1 MHSTDFGAKLLN
13 LRLPAIGFLQSR
25 TQALAGREA
34 GSEIQQNQLPRSVMK
49 KLSVFICVLLGSAL
63 PGWTQQPGAG
73 NASAPATCCDA
84 IEQHLKAMDDRII
97 LLEGQ
102 VRSLKEQLAQAQAK
116 GAAAGAEAA
125 ASAAAPATVGSQ
137 VAPTAVGQGGEQLPV
152 YGGAS
157 AAAKALNPDI
167 SAIGDFIADAGH
179 YPTPP
184 GSVNR
189 QVGVQS
195 MTMHESELGFQA
207 IIDPYARG
215 DFFFSFG
222 ESGVELEEGYI
233 TFTALPAGFVA
244 RVGKMRA
251 AFGKVNAMHNHVLPW
266 ADRPLVTENLVGGE
280 DGIDDAGFSIQRIL
294 PAPKGI
300 FLEATG
306 QLFRGDTGAQTF
318 FLPNG
323 GATVQ
328 TLFTAAANKSDVATV
343 EHLRGYKDITESTNL
358 DLGLSYARGHNELGS
373 PFLTHLYGM
382 DATLRWKP
390 LRRSIYHSFVGR
402 TEAIW
407 SQRQQPPVLS
417 PPLGTISAPGEQRSF
432 GMYASGDYQ
441 LARRWFLGGRYDY
454 AQRAR
459 NDKQLDRG
467 AAATLTYWPS
477 EFSQIRGEYRF
488 TRYAEGI
495 NANELLMQVQF
506 SLGAHGAHP
515 F

>member
-1 MHSTDFGAKLLN
+1 
-13 LRLPAIGFLQSR
+13 
-25 TQALAGREA
+25 
-34 GSEIQQNQLPRSVMK
+34 MK
-49 KLSVFICVLLGSAL
+49 KLSVLAFVLLGSAL
-63 PGWTQQPGAG
+63 PGWTQQPG
-73 NASAPATCCDA
+73 NAPAVAPCCDA
-84 IEQHLKAMDDRII
+84 IEQQLKAMEDRII

-102 VRSLKEQLAQAQAK
+102 VRLLKEQLAQAQAT
-116 GAAAGAEAA
+116 GAAAGGETP
-125 ASAAAPATVGSQ
+125 ASAAAPVTAGSQ
-137 VAPTAVGQGGEQLPV
+137 VAPTAAGQGGTQLPV

-167 SAIGDFIADAGH
+167 SVIGDFIGAAGH

-184 GSVNR
+184 GFLIR
-189 QVGVQS
+189 QAGFQS
-195 MTMHESELGFQA
+195 LTMHESEVGFQA

-215 DFFFSFG
+215 DFFLSFG
-222 ESGVELEEGYI
+222 ESGVDLEEGYI
-233 TFTALPAGFVA
+233 TFTALPGGFVA
-244 RVGKMRA
+244 RGGKMRA
-251 AFGKVNAMHNHVLPW
+251 AFGKVNALHNHVLPW
-266 ADRPLVTENLVGGE
+266 VDRPLVNENLVGGE

-306 QLFRGDTGAQTF
+306 QVFRGDTGEQTF

-323 GATVQ
+323 GTVQQ
-328 TLFTAAANKSDVATV
+328 TLFTATHKGDVSTV
-343 EHLRGYKDITESTNL
+343 AHLRGYRDITESTNL

-373 PFLTHLYGM
+373 DFLTQLYGV
-382 DATLRWKP
+382 DATVRWKP

-407 SQRQQPPVLS
+407 SQRQQPLS
-417 PPLGTISAPGEQRSF
+417 LGGEQRSF

-441 LARRWFLGGRYDY
+441 LGRRWFVGGRYDY

-459 NDKQLDRG
+459 DDNQLDRG

-477 EFSQIRGEYRF
+477 EFSQIRGQYRF